1 MNTDQTRPL
10 FCQRCRQPLRVE
22 DSLADLKPSSTDLL
36 IGLYIG
42 NNFLATDGISSHILL
57 APLEAEEKVKQHSN
71 PSTPSSLSSD
81 HRSEP
86 ISRRSTTVNKVNH
99 TSFTGPATANLRP
112 KEHYTAGPAESF
124 VMLSRSQIAPPVVS
138 QKPEDTYARN
148 NSMSHR
154 LKVANKLFDI
164 MSAKSDIDHP
174 MCQECTDILLDSLR
188 RQLEDVS
195 RERDCYIEF
204 LKKVSDS
211 KIDEAGEETLRKEIE
226 EVRIWKLSDVWMK

>member
-1 MNTDQTRPL
+1 
-10 FCQRCRQPLRVE
+10 
-22 DSLADLKPSSTDLL
+22 
-36 IGLYIG
+36 
-42 NNFLATDGISSHILL
+42 
-57 APLEAEEKVKQHSN
+57 
-71 PSTPSSLSSD
+71 
-81 HRSEP
+81 
-86 ISRRSTTVNKVNH
+86 
-99 TSFTGPATANLRP
+99 
-112 KEHYTAGPAESF
+112 
-124 VMLSRSQIAPPVVS
+124 MLSRSQIAPPVVS
-138 QKPEDTYARN
+138 KKPEDTYARN

-204 LKKVSDS
+204 LKKVSES

-226 EVRIWKLSDVWMK
+226 EVMKSSSIRLVEKPL